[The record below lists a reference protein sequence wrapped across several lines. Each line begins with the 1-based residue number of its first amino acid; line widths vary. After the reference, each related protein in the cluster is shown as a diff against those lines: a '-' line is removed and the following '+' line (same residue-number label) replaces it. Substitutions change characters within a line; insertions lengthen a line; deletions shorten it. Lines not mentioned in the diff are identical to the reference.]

1 MKLLHGWL
9 THSRLP
15 LHAVLGLTLASASS
29 VGGPLRGSQGD
40 APVVVKEAKSKVP
53 FQSYASFAT
62 GAKDE
67 KAEAMPVLSLAGTG
81 IRTKT
86 IFKVKVY
93 AMGLYMHAGPT
104 RTALAKWK
112 GKDLKSLSKDEGF
125 YKAMMSAPVAKSMR
139 LVMTR
144 DVDGEDMAEAFS
156 DSLGPRVKTACE
168 GLEAADA
175 DKARASVKAFEA
187 YFSVDELKEDVEI
200 LFTWLPSG
208 QLVTSV
214 GGEVQGVLVAPILCA
229 ALFDIYFGK
238 DPISD
243 SSKTSLISRIPE
255 MLAAKEGAK

>member
-1 MKLLHGWL
+1 MKLFHGL
-9 THSRLP
+9 LACSRLQ
-15 LHAVLGLTLASASS
+15 VLALVGLSLAS
-29 VGGPLRGSQGD
+29 VGAPSFSPQGD
-40 APVVVKEAKSKVP
+40 APVIVKEAKSKVP

-67 KAEAMPVLSLAGTG
+67 KTEAMPVLSLAGTG

-93 AMGLYMHAGPT
+93 AMGLYMDAAPT
-104 RTALAKWK
+104 KTALSKWE

-125 YKAMMSAPVAKSMR
+125 YGAMMSAPVAKSMR

-156 DSLGPRVKTACE
+156 DSLGPRVKAACK

-175 DKARASVKAFEA
+175 ERARASVKAFEA

-214 GGEVQGVLVAPILCA
+214 GGAVQGVLDAPVLCA

-243 SSKTSLISRIPE
+243 SSKTSLISRIPG